1 MSISFLNPGFFA
13 LLVLIPALWFLPR
26 RPDSKLQGVLRS
38 LLLALV
44 ITALAQPVLLAPG
57 SERHRVVI
65 VDRSASL
72 SEAQVS
78 EADEVLAELNDA
90 TGGRDPLTV
99 IGLGARLPDDT
110 TTAAGQRFAV
120 DSLGS
125 ESSLSNA
132 LALALQQ
139 LPVGVS
145 GRITVISD
153 GLSTDRGWGETLV
166 QLTDRGIPVDVHDL
180 GRRNDDV
187 YPAALHA
194 VGDWRIGD
202 TVEASVTVVGT
213 GPVTVVLS
221 DEDDKE
227 LARAPALI
235 DGRGEVVLAFE
246 PERAGFTTLTAEVI
260 AGEDDGNPANNR
272 LSAAFAVQPPI
283 RVLYIADRERGS
295 TDELRQLLGPGF
307 AVELPDAPLSANLPL
322 GGYELVMVDDVPAE
336 SLPDTFQQH
345 IMAAVRDEGL
355 GLLFSGGRRAFGEG
369 GYYETPVADLLP
381 VEFQQR
387 TEKKEPTVALVIIID
402 TSLSMW
408 GRPIELGKQMARL
421 SLNKLRRTDTVGVV
435 EFYGNK
441 SWAAPLQTLR
451 NRSSVER
458 AISRLHADG
467 GTTLMPA
474 IEEAYYGLKNVR
486 ATYKHVLAITDAQV
500 EDADYDAVIRRMAE
514 EGVTVSTVL
523 PGLGEDDPV
532 LSRMA
537 RIGGGRFYPVP
548 GPFSLSEINF
558 RKPDETRLPLY
569 KTGPYSLAART
580 GSGWWGEV
588 DMHGL
593 PAVSAYVEV
602 QNREGADVL
611 LETEDSAHPV
621 LSSWRVG
628 LGRVTAL
635 MTEPVGPGT
644 DGWQDWADYG
654 RLLSRVMRRTA
665 ADGRNFDY
673 QLLRRGERLYVD
685 ALRKGPGDARP
696 ALRVVDGNAVDDGGA
711 GLSFI
716 EMAPGWFRSDLI
728 VPASEDVRLL
738 NPLTNRHLVAN
749 TALSAETQVDPGR
762 RLDLGRLA
770 EVTGGAALHRGDA
783 SSGIPLNAGAL
794 SIHKLWPWL
803 VLLALLVYLGELLYR
818 RWPADKRTAWSRPDP
833 S

>member
-1 MSISFLNPGFFA
+1 MQISFLNPGFF
-13 LLVLIPALWFLPR
+13 LLLALIPALWFLPR
-26 RPDSKLQGVLRS
+26 RVDKTFQAVLRT

-57 SERHRVVI
+57 SEQHQVVI

-72 SEAQVS
+72 SEEQRATA
-78 EADEVLAELNDA
+78 EAVLADVVGTA
-90 TGGRDPLTV
+90 GGRDQLTV
-99 IGLGARLPDDT
+99 IELGTPLPSDTDATTERRL
-110 TTAAGQRFAV
+110 AV

-125 ESSLSNA
+125 DSSLSNA

-145 GRITVISD
+145 GRVTVISD
-153 GLSTDRGWGETLV
+153 GLSTDRDWGGTLV
-166 QLTDRGIPVDVHDL
+166 QLTERGIPVDVHDL
-180 GRRNDDV
+180 GRRSDDV
-187 YPAALHA
+187 YPAALEA
-194 VGDWRIGD
+194 IGDWRIGD
-202 TVEASVTVVGT
+202 TVEVSVTVVGT
-213 GPVTVVLS
+213 GPVSVVLT
-221 DEDDKE
+221 DEEGVE
-227 LARAPALI
+227 LARVPARL

-260 AGEDDGNPANNR
+260 AEEGDENPANNR
-272 LSAAFAVQPPI
+272 LNTGFAVQTPI
-283 RVLYIADRERGS
+283 RVLYVADRERAS
-295 TDELRQLLGPGF
+295 ADELQQLLGSGF
-307 AVELPDAPLSANLPL
+307 VVEAPDAPLNADLPL
-322 GGYELVMVDDVPAE
+322 DGYELVMVDDVPAA
-336 SLPDTFQQH
+336 SLPDAFQQH

-369 GYYETPVADLLP
+369 GYYETPVADVLP

-387 TEKKEPTVALVIIID
+387 TEKKEPTVALAIIID
-402 TSLSMW
+402 TSGSMW

-451 NRSSVER
+451 NRSSIER

-486 ATYKHVLAITDAQV
+486 ATYKHILAITDAQV
-500 EDADYDAVIRRMAE
+500 EDADYDAIVRQMAE

-523 PGLGEDDPV
+523 PGLGEDDPI

-537 RIGGGRFYPVP
+537 RIGGGRFYAVP
-548 GPFSLSEINF
+548 GPFNLSEINF

-569 KTGPYSLAART
+569 KTGPYPVAART

-588 DMHGL
+588 DMQGL

-602 QNREGADVL
+602 QNRQGADVL
-611 LETEDSAHPV
+611 LETEGSAHPV

-644 DGWQDWADYG
+644 DGWQNWTDYG

-665 ADGRNFDY
+665 ADGRAFDY
-673 QLLRRGERLYVD
+673 QLLRQGERLYVD
-685 ALRKGPGDARP
+685 ALRNGPGDATP
-696 ALRVVDGNAVDDGGA
+696 VLQVVDGVAASDDGPE
-711 GLSFI
+711 LSFI

-728 VPASEDVRLL
+728 APASEDVRLL
-738 NPLTNRHLVAN
+738 SPVTNRHLIAT
-749 TALSAETQVDPGR
+749 TAVSPETQVDPWRG
-762 RLDLGRLA
+762 LDLERLA
-770 EVTGGAALHRGDA
+770 AVTGGAVLSRGDA
-783 SSGIPLNAGAL
+783 SSGIPVSVGAL
-794 SIHKLWPWL
+794 SIRKLWPWL

-818 RWPADKRTAWSRPDP
+818 RWPTGGRAA
-833 S
+833 